1 MEVAMKSLG
10 LAVLGLALIPASAAL
25 AQTTVTR
32 EVSDMPVE
40 TTITRSP
47 TGTMIQRRVLAPEQ
61 TIVAAPARAT
71 RTVTTTVR
79 RELPRT
85 AARPTRIETR
95 VVTRRVREPAPVY
108 AMAVDEPVMLTPGQR
123 DIVYREI
130 VTPRAVAIG
139 PTGPLAPFAPL
150 LPQPAVTYAAP
161 ATTVSTSYVVGSR
174 LPADIRLTE
183 IPQSVVMQ
191 VPSIAP
197 YAYARVDG
205 RLLLVDPQ
213 TGMIVADV
221 TD

>member
-10 LAVLGLALIPASAAL
+10 LAVLGLALVPATAAL

-47 TGTMIQRRVLAPEQ
+47 TGTVIQRRVLAPEE
-61 TIVAAPARAT
+61 TYVAAPAT

-79 RELPRT
+79 RQGARS
-85 AARPTRIETR
+85 AARPTRVETR

-108 AMAVDEPVMLTPGQR
+108 AMATDEPLVLTPAQR

-130 VTPRAVAIG
+130 VTPRVVG
-139 PTGPLAPFAPL
+139 PVGPLAPFAPL

-161 ATTVSTSYVVGSR
+161 ATTVSTSYVVGTR
-174 LPADIRLTE
+174 LPSDIRLIE
-183 IPQSVVMQ
+183 IPQSVVER

-213 TGMIVADV
+213 TGLIVADV
-221 TD
+221 TG